1 VTRRILATADPRVRA
16 RLTREVLAEG
26 RAAAEKGRPLTP
38 EQSLAVRYVGAIAKM
53 QGRTS

>member
-1 VTRRILATADPRVRA
+1 MTRRILATADPRVRA